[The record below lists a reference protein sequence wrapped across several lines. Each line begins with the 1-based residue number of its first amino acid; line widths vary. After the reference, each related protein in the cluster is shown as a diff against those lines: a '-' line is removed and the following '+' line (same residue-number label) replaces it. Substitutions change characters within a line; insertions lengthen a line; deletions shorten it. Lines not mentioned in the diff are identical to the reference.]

1 MGRKVRSQRE
11 EEQIE
16 EQWIEEEILKEDVE
30 AEQKEEPMPHLV
42 ELCEM
47 FLVYYEVQLEE
58 LSLHFEYPKDCSQF
72 DYFLVLALHE
82 QHLFYSQLVYFFLH
96 LSFFGICSLSK
107 NSLIAFNLINSSYKL
122 MIC

>member
-1 MGRKVRSQRE
+1 MGRNVRSQRE

-16 EQWIEEEILKEDVE
+16 KQWIEEHVE

-58 LSLHFEYPKDCSQF
+58 LSLHFEYPKGCSQF
-72 DYFLVLALHE
+72 DYFLALALHE
-82 QHLFYSQLVYFFLH
+82 QHLFYSQAHVFLPRP
-96 LSFFGICSLSK
+96 LFFFGICSLSK